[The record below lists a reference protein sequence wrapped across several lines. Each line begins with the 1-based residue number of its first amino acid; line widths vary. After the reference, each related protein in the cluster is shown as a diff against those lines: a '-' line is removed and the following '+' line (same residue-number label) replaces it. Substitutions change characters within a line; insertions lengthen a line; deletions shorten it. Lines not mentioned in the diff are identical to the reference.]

1 MNEIYAV
8 DPAAPKDGEELMN
21 LVRLFGPTEGRF
33 LYDFPCEWLNEALA
47 RIERESEMTKL
58 RAKTFLHRRRR
69 AFVDPERHVPLRGT
83 WSEAACM
90 LEPRKGLI
98 GPRGCPPTAVPI
110 DAALYDETTLPDSRA
125 EHVPRTPYGLRTAAQ
140 MLFRISPRIVLVDP
154 YLRLSYLDDG
164 GRRRDDRRF
173 KPVLLELLRA
183 ATSEGTE
190 IMEIFVSKRSS
201 EGESENDFA
210 DRLDRLKT
218 EAGAAALQLQYGVLE
233 EDIADLPGRRQHA
246 RYLLGIG
253 SGLHFDHGFDSTD
266 DGSLNHV
273 HWLSESELR
282 PLLLRFGLPD
292 F

>member
-8 DPAAPKDGEELMN
+8 DPAAPEDARELMH

-33 LYDFPCEWLNEALA
+33 LYDFPSHWRTEALA
-47 RIERESEMTKL
+47 LIEREPEVMKQ
-58 RAKTFLHRRRR
+58 RATALLHRRRR

-90 LEPRKGLI
+90 LQPRDGLI
-98 GPRGCPPTAVPI
+98 GPRGCPPTALPI
-110 DAALYDETTLPDSRA
+110 DVALYDESALTDSRGK
-125 EHVPRTPYGLRTAAQ
+125 HVLRTPRGLREAAQ

-154 YLRLSYLDDG
+154 YLRLSYLDG
-164 GRRRDDRRF
+164 GGLRRADRRF

-183 ATSEGTE
+183 AASARTE

-210 DRLDRLKT
+210 DRLDRLKA